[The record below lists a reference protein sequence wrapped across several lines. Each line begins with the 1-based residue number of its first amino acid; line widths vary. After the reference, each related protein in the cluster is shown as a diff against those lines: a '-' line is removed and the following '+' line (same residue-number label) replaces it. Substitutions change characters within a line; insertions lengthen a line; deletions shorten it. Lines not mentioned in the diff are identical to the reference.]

1 MCKQAADKYTH
12 MYMFT
17 SADSMRG
24 EQRGTNQDGI
34 ETSLKTQGDTVF
46 T

>member
-1 MCKQAADKYTH
+1 

-17 SADSMRG
+17 SADSMGG
-24 EQRGTNQDGI
+24 EQRGMDQDGS

-46 T
+46 TEVICFV